1 MNQPL
6 PPPRPLCTVG
16 ALVVNP
22 NAEVLIVRTTKWRGT
37 WGVPGGKLDWGE
49 SLQEAL
55 LREFR
60 EEVALDL
67 QQVRFALLQEAILDS
82 QFHVPAHFVLV
93 NYYAFSASTQV
104 VPNEEIVEWVCA
116 NFFSMIVISPSL
128 LDRQKPGRVRKQL
141 LERLLVVAGHG
152 CLLSADGGKGGG
164 SAALNMIRESR
175 INISRLRL

>member
-1 MNQPL
+1 LNQPL

-49 SLQEAL
+49 SLEEAL

-104 VPNEEIVEWVCA
+104 VPNEEIVEWAWVPPQQA
-116 NFFSMIVISPSL
+116 LGYPLNNFT
-128 LDRQKPGRVRKQL
+128 
-141 LERLLVVAGHG
+141 ERLVSDCIERNIVADY
-152 CLLSADGGKGGG
+152 CS
-164 SAALNMIRESR
+164 
-175 INISRLRL
+175 

>member
-49 SLQEAL
+49 SLEEAL

-104 VPNEEIVEWVCA
+104 VPNEEIVEWVWVPPEQA
-116 NFFSMIVISPSL
+116 LSFPLNNFTEKLVSDCIERNIV
-128 LDRQKPGRVRKQL
+128 
-141 LERLLVVAGHG
+141 
-152 CLLSADGGKGGG
+152 ADYC
-164 SAALNMIRESR
+164 S
-175 INISRLRL
+175 

>member
-22 NAEVLIVRTTKWRGT
+22 KAEVLIVRTTKWRGT

-82 QFHVPAHFVLV
+82 QFHVPAHFVLI
-93 NYYAFSASTQV
+93 NYYAFSANTEV
-104 VPNEEIVEWVCA
+104 VPNEEIVEWA
-116 NFFSMIVISPSL
+116 WLPPEQALSYPLNNFT
-128 LDRQKPGRVRKQL
+128 
-141 LERLLVVAGHG
+141 ERLVSDCIERHIVADY
-152 CLLSADGGKGGG
+152 CS
-164 SAALNMIRESR
+164 
-175 INISRLRL
+175 

>member
-104 VPNEEIVEWVCA
+104 VPNEEIVEWVWLPPEQA
-116 NFFSMIVISPSL
+116 LGSPLNNFT
-128 LDRQKPGRVRKQL
+128 
-141 LERLLVVAGHG
+141 ERLVSDCIERNIVADY
-152 CLLSADGGKGGG
+152 CS
-164 SAALNMIRESR
+164 
-175 INISRLRL
+175 

>member
-16 ALVVNP
+16 ALVVNS

-104 VPNEEIVEWVCA
+104 VPNEEIVEWVWLPPEQA
-116 NFFSMIVISPSL
+116 LSYPLNNFT
-128 LDRQKPGRVRKQL
+128 
-141 LERLLVVAGHG
+141 ERLVSD
-152 CLLSADGGKGGG
+152 CIERNIIADYC
-164 SAALNMIRESR
+164 S
-175 INISRLRL
+175 

>member
-49 SLQEAL
+49 SLEEAL

-93 NYYAFSASTQV
+93 KYYAFSASTQV
-104 VPNEEIVEWVCA
+104 VPNEEIVEWVWLPPEQA
-116 NFFSMIVISPSL
+116 LSYPLNNFT
-128 LDRQKPGRVRKQL
+128 
-141 LERLLVVAGHG
+141 ERLVSD
-152 CLLSADGGKGGG
+152 CIERNIIADYC
-164 SAALNMIRESR
+164 S
-175 INISRLRL
+175 

>member
-67 QQVRFALLQEAILDS
+67 EQVRFALLQEAILDS

-93 NYYAFSASTQV
+93 NYYAFSSSTQV
-104 VPNEEIVEWVCA
+104 VPNEEIVEWVWLPPEQA
-116 NFFSMIVISPSL
+116 LSFPLNNFTEKLVNDCIERNIV
-128 LDRQKPGRVRKQL
+128 
-141 LERLLVVAGHG
+141 
-152 CLLSADGGKGGG
+152 ADYC
-164 SAALNMIRESR
+164 S
-175 INISRLRL
+175 

>member
-22 NAEVLIVRTTKWRGT
+22 NAAVLIVRTTKWRGT

-49 SLQEAL
+49 SLEEAL

-82 QFHVPAHFVLV
+82 QFHVLAHFVLV
-93 NYYAFSASTQV
+93 NYYAFSAITQV
-104 VPNEEIVEWVCA
+104 VPNEEIVEWAWVPPEQA
-116 NFFSMIVISPSL
+116 LGYPLNNFT
-128 LDRQKPGRVRKQL
+128 
-141 LERLLVVAGHG
+141 ERLVSDCIERNIVADY
-152 CLLSADGGKGGG
+152 CS
-164 SAALNMIRESR
+164 
-175 INISRLRL
+175 

>member
-22 NAEVLIVRTTKWRGT
+22 KAEVLIVRTTKWRGT

-104 VPNEEIVEWVCA
+104 VPNEEIVEWVWVPPKQA
-116 NFFSMIVISPSL
+116 LGFPLNNFT
-128 LDRQKPGRVRKQL
+128 
-141 LERLLVVAGHG
+141 ERLVSDCIERNIVADY
-152 CLLSADGGKGGG
+152 CS
-164 SAALNMIRESR
+164 
-175 INISRLRL
+175 

>member
-49 SLQEAL
+49 SLEEAL

-104 VPNEEIVEWVCA
+104 VPNEEIVEWVWLPPERA
-116 NFFSMIVISPSL
+116 LNYPLNNFT
-128 LDRQKPGRVRKQL
+128 
-141 LERLLVVAGHG
+141 ERLVNDWIERNIVADY
-152 CLLSADGGKGGG
+152 CS
-164 SAALNMIRESR
+164 
-175 INISRLRL
+175 

>member
-93 NYYAFSASTQV
+93 NYYAFSASSLV
-104 VPNEEIVEWVCA
+104 VPNEEIVEWVWLPPEQA
-116 NFFSMIVISPSL
+116 LSYPLNNFT
-128 LDRQKPGRVRKQL
+128 
-141 LERLLVVAGHG
+141 ERLVSDCIECNVVADY
-152 CLLSADGGKGGG
+152 CS
-164 SAALNMIRESR
+164 
-175 INISRLRL
+175 

>member
-104 VPNEEIVEWVCA
+104 VPNEEIVEWVWLPPKQA
-116 NFFSMIVISPSL
+116 LSYPLNNFT
-128 LDRQKPGRVRKQL
+128 
-141 LERLLVVAGHG
+141 ERLVNDCIEHNIVADY
-152 CLLSADGGKGGG
+152 CS
-164 SAALNMIRESR
+164 
-175 INISRLRL
+175 

>member
-104 VPNEEIVEWVCA
+104 VPNEEIVEWVWLPPEQA
-116 NFFSMIVISPSL
+116 LGFPLNNFT
-128 LDRQKPGRVRKQL
+128 
-141 LERLLVVAGHG
+141 ERLVSDCIERNIVADY
-152 CLLSADGGKGGG
+152 CS
-164 SAALNMIRESR
+164 
-175 INISRLRL
+175 

>member
-1 MNQPL
+1 
-6 PPPRPLCTVG
+6 V
-16 ALVVNP
+16 VVNP
-22 NAEVLIVRTTKWRGT
+22 NAEVLFVRTTKWRGT

-67 QQVRFALLQEAILDS
+67 EQVRFALLQEAILDS

-104 VPNEEIVEWVCA
+104 VPNEEIVEWVWLPPEQA
-116 NFFSMIVISPSL
+116 LGFPLNNFT
-128 LDRQKPGRVRKQL
+128 
-141 LERLLVVAGHG
+141 ERLVSDCIERNIVADY
-152 CLLSADGGKGGG
+152 CS
-164 SAALNMIRESR
+164 
-175 INISRLRL
+175 

>member
-104 VPNEEIVEWVCA
+104 VPNEEIVEWVWLPPEQA
-116 NFFSMIVISPSL
+116 LSFPLNNFPEKLVNDCIERNIV
-128 LDRQKPGRVRKQL
+128 
-141 LERLLVVAGHG
+141 
-152 CLLSADGGKGGG
+152 ADYC
-164 SAALNMIRESR
+164 S
-175 INISRLRL
+175 

>member
-67 QQVRFALLQEAILDS
+67 QQVRFAMLQEAILDS

-104 VPNEEIVEWVCA
+104 VPNEEIVEWA
-116 NFFSMIVISPSL
+116 WLPPEQALSYPLNNFT
-128 LDRQKPGRVRKQL
+128 
-141 LERLLVVAGHG
+141 ELLVNDCIERNIVADY
-152 CLLSADGGKGGG
+152 CS
-164 SAALNMIRESR
+164 
-175 INISRLRL
+175 

>member
-1 MNQPL
+1 LNQPL

-49 SLQEAL
+49 SLVEAL

-104 VPNEEIVEWVCA
+104 VPNEEIVEWAWVPPQQA
-116 NFFSMIVISPSL
+116 LGYPLNNFT
-128 LDRQKPGRVRKQL
+128 
-141 LERLLVVAGHG
+141 ERLVSDCIERNIVADY
-152 CLLSADGGKGGG
+152 CS
-164 SAALNMIRESR
+164 
-175 INISRLRL
+175 

>member
-67 QQVRFALLQEAILDS
+67 LQVRFALLQEAILDS

-104 VPNEEIVEWVCA
+104 VPNEEIVEWVWVPPEQA
-116 NFFSMIVISPSL
+116 LSFPLNNFTEKLVNDCIERNIV
-128 LDRQKPGRVRKQL
+128 
-141 LERLLVVAGHG
+141 
-152 CLLSADGGKGGG
+152 ADYC
-164 SAALNMIRESR
+164 S
-175 INISRLRL
+175 

>member
-1 MNQPL
+1 LNQPL

-104 VPNEEIVEWVCA
+104 VPNEEIVEWVWLPPEQA
-116 NFFSMIVISPSL
+116 LGFPLNNFT
-128 LDRQKPGRVRKQL
+128 
-141 LERLLVVAGHG
+141 ERLVSDCIERNIVADY
-152 CLLSADGGKGGG
+152 CS
-164 SAALNMIRESR
+164 
-175 INISRLRL
+175 

>member
-49 SLQEAL
+49 TLQEAL

-104 VPNEEIVEWVCA
+104 VPNEEIVEWVWLPPEQA
-116 NFFSMIVISPSL
+116 LSFPLNNFTEKLVSDCIERNIV
-128 LDRQKPGRVRKQL
+128 
-141 LERLLVVAGHG
+141 
-152 CLLSADGGKGGG
+152 ADYC
-164 SAALNMIRESR
+164 S
-175 INISRLRL
+175 

>member
-6 PPPRPLCTVG
+6 PPPRPLCTGG

-67 QQVRFALLQEAILDS
+67 QQVRFAMLQEAILDS

-104 VPNEEIVEWVCA
+104 VPNEEIVEWA
-116 NFFSMIVISPSL
+116 WLPPEQALSYPLNNFT
-128 LDRQKPGRVRKQL
+128 
-141 LERLLVVAGHG
+141 ELLVNDCIERNIVADY
-152 CLLSADGGKGGG
+152 CS
-164 SAALNMIRESR
+164 
-175 INISRLRL
+175 

>member
-67 QQVRFALLQEAILDS
+67 QQVRFALLQEAILDA

-104 VPNEEIVEWVCA
+104 VPNEEIVEWVWVPPEQA
-116 NFFSMIVISPSL
+116 LSFPLNNFT
-128 LDRQKPGRVRKQL
+128 
-141 LERLLVVAGHG
+141 ERLVSDCIERNIVADY
-152 CLLSADGGKGGG
+152 CS
-164 SAALNMIRESR
+164 
-175 INISRLRL
+175 

>member
-1 MNQPL
+1 LNQSL
-6 PPPRPLCTVG
+6 PQPRPLCTVG

-49 SLQEAL
+49 SLEAAL

-67 QQVRFALLQEAILDS
+67 EQVRFALLQEAILDP

-93 NYYAFSASTQV
+93 NYYAFSTSSLV
-104 VPNEEIVEWVCA
+104 VPNEEIVEWAWV
-116 NFFSMIVISPSL
+116 SPEQAL
-128 LDRQKPGRVRKQL
+128 TYPLNHFT
-141 LERLLVVAGHG
+141 ERLVSDCIERHIVADY
-152 CLLSADGGKGGG
+152 CS
-164 SAALNMIRESR
+164 
-175 INISRLRL
+175 

>member
-1 MNQPL
+1 LTQPL
-6 PPPRPLCTVG
+6 PQPRPLCTVG

-22 NAEVLIVRTTKWRGT
+22 KAEVLIVRTTKWRGT

-49 SLQEAL
+49 SLEEAL

-67 QQVRFALLQEAILDS
+67 EQVRFAMLQEAILDP

-104 VPNEEIVEWVCA
+104 VPNEEIVDWVWLPPEQA
-116 NFFSMIVISPSL
+116 LSYPLNNFTEYLVKDCIERSIV
-128 LDRQKPGRVRKQL
+128 
-141 LERLLVVAGHG
+141 
-152 CLLSADGGKGGG
+152 ADYC
-164 SAALNMIRESR
+164 S
-175 INISRLRL
+175 

>member
-104 VPNEEIVEWVCA
+104 VPNEEIVEWVWLPPEQA
-116 NFFSMIVISPSL
+116 LGYPLNNFT
-128 LDRQKPGRVRKQL
+128 
-141 LERLLVVAGHG
+141 ERLVSDCIERNIVADY
-152 CLLSADGGKGGG
+152 CS
-164 SAALNMIRESR
+164 
-175 INISRLRL
+175 

>member
-67 QQVRFALLQEAILDS
+67 EQVRFALLQEAILDS

-104 VPNEEIVEWVCA
+104 VPNEEIVEWVWLPPEQA
-116 NFFSMIVISPSL
+116 LSFPLNNFTEKLVNDCIERNIV
-128 LDRQKPGRVRKQL
+128 
-141 LERLLVVAGHG
+141 
-152 CLLSADGGKGGG
+152 ADYC
-164 SAALNMIRESR
+164 S
-175 INISRLRL
+175 

>member
-6 PPPRPLCTVG
+6 PPPRPLGTGG

-104 VPNEEIVEWVCA
+104 VPNEEIVEWVWLPPEQA
-116 NFFSMIVISPSL
+116 LSYPLNNFT
-128 LDRQKPGRVRKQL
+128 
-141 LERLLVVAGHG
+141 ERLVSD
-152 CLLSADGGKGGG
+152 CIERNIIADYC
-164 SAALNMIRESR
+164 S
-175 INISRLRL
+175 

>member
-6 PPPRPLCTVG
+6 PPTRPRCTVG
-16 ALVVNP
+16 AVVVNP
-22 NAEVLIVRTTKWRGT
+22 NAEVLFVRTTKWRGT

-67 QQVRFALLQEAILDS
+67 EQVRFALLQEAILDS

-104 VPNEEIVEWVCA
+104 VPNEEIVEWVWLPPEQA
-116 NFFSMIVISPSL
+116 LGFPLNNFT
-128 LDRQKPGRVRKQL
+128 
-141 LERLLVVAGHG
+141 ERLVSDCIERNIVADY
-152 CLLSADGGKGGG
+152 CS
-164 SAALNMIRESR
+164 
-175 INISRLRL
+175 

>member
-1 MNQPL
+1 MNQP
-6 PPPRPLCTVG
+6 PHPPRPLCTVG

-49 SLQEAL
+49 SLEEAL

-67 QQVRFALLQEAILDS
+67 QQVRFAMLQEAILDS

-104 VPNEEIVEWVCA
+104 VPNEEIVEWA
-116 NFFSMIVISPSL
+116 WLPPEQALSYPLNNFT
-128 LDRQKPGRVRKQL
+128 
-141 LERLLVVAGHG
+141 ELLVNDCIERNIVADY
-152 CLLSADGGKGGG
+152 CS
-164 SAALNMIRESR
+164 
-175 INISRLRL
+175 

>member
-104 VPNEEIVEWVCA
+104 VPNEEIVEWVWLPPEQA
-116 NFFSMIVISPSL
+116 LSYPLNNFT
-128 LDRQKPGRVRKQL
+128 
-141 LERLLVVAGHG
+141 ERLVSDCIERSIVADY
-152 CLLSADGGKGGG
+152 CS
-164 SAALNMIRESR
+164 
-175 INISRLRL
+175 

>member
-49 SLQEAL
+49 SLQDAL

-104 VPNEEIVEWVCA
+104 VPNEEIVEWVWLPPEQA
-116 NFFSMIVISPSL
+116 LSFPLNNFT
-128 LDRQKPGRVRKQL
+128 
-141 LERLLVVAGHG
+141 ERLVSDCIERNIVADY
-152 CLLSADGGKGGG
+152 CS
-164 SAALNMIRESR
+164 
-175 INISRLRL
+175 

>member
-82 QFHVPAHFVLV
+82 QFHIPAHFVLV

-104 VPNEEIVEWVCA
+104 VPNEEIVEWVWLPPEQA
-116 NFFSMIVISPSL
+116 LSYPLNNFT
-128 LDRQKPGRVRKQL
+128 
-141 LERLLVVAGHG
+141 ERLVSDCIERNIVADY
-152 CLLSADGGKGGG
+152 CS
-164 SAALNMIRESR
+164 
-175 INISRLRL
+175 